1 MEEYIAN
8 GGRLGWLIDPFR
20 RQAHIY
26 RPGAEPVTL
35 DDPEQLTGD
44 PELPGFVFNVRALI
58 FDASKRPRYSCGMIT
73 PIQRIAA
80 TAFTGPLNSPSQP
93 PCENPVRRRSGPR
106 KSQGGW

>member
-26 RPGAEPVTL
+26 RPGAEPVAL

-58 FDASKRPRYSCGMIT
+58 FDA
-73 PIQRIAA
+73 Q
-80 TAFTGPLNSPSQP
+80 
-93 PCENPVRRRSGPR
+93 
-106 KSQGGW
+106 